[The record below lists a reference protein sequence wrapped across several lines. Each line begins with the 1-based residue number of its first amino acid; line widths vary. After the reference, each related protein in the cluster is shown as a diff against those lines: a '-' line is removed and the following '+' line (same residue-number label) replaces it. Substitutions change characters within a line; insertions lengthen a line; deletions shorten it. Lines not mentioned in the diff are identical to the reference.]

1 MSLNKLKYLRND
13 NVMGGAKCTARTA
26 RARTPL
32 PYTTIYTTI
41 SIFSMRQCRGDV
53 LLSMFIVEMMYKLE
67 SQGFY
72 TSSARLSK
80 IGLSNSPRKP
90 SPC

>member
-1 MSLNKLKYLRND
+1 
-13 NVMGGAKCTARTA
+13 
-26 RARTPL
+26 
-32 PYTTIYTTI
+32 
-41 SIFSMRQCRGDV
+41 MRQCRGDV
-53 LLSMFIVEMMYKLE
+53 LASMFIVEMMYKLQ

-90 SPC
+90 LPC